1 MQKSSVDEIEKRGSP
16 SYHVSSHRSY
26 EQLHL
31 DMMGPHLPKG
41 RDVKGLLRAMWH
53 FFLLHAKEGETS
65 SGIIAHFTCRCQM
78 AGPWVTK

>member
-41 RDVKGLLRAMWH
+41 RDVKGLLQAIWH
-53 FFLLHAKEGETS
+53 LFMLHAEEGQTS
-65 SGIIAHFTCRCQM
+65 SDIT
-78 AGPWVTK
+78 AGLT